1 MLNSMSDDGLGHCA
15 RLQKAALEQSG
26 GNRTRATETQGGFA
40 KEAVVAA
47 AQARS
52 YVFRPYAQQWR
63 SEIIKIMV
71 LLHSAAGADW
81 QSPPKGTSLKTL
93 SEAEEQGFILIR
105 GEFQKRQFR
114 LTELGSA
121 HVEHDK
127 RRLEARRL

>member
-1 MLNSMSDDGLGHCA
+1 MRPRRHGCDAPGADI
-15 RLQKAALEQSG
+15 
-26 GNRTRATETQGGFA
+26 
-40 KEAVVAA
+40 VA

-52 YVFRPYAQQWR
+52 YVFRRYAQQWR
-63 SEIIKIMV
+63 NEIIKIMV

-114 LTELGSA
+114 LTELGSEY
-121 HVEHDK
+121 VERDK
-127 RRLEARRL
+127 RRLDARRL